1 MRARA
6 KRPEKIFP
14 KRRAPSIPL
23 GESLAARKKRAA
35 FLRRAF
41 NCCAAPPM
49 RIAAVRSAFAAFSL
63 KRAANRGDAGK
74 PRGEIYFPRI
84 FLQRAFIHCLASPAR
99 KTCGSLRIAG
109 AKNKRPKKLRRR
121 VSMPPRFYAA
131 ARPPY
136 AAAPQHFAGN
146 SERARAFCKFCF
158 VFPKPAPGAMPR
170 VVRMRGSKRRPRRG
184 GSPRLSRPP

>member
-1 MRARA
+1 M
-6 KRPEKIFP
+6 
-14 KRRAPSIPL
+14 
-23 GESLAARKKRAA
+23 
-35 FLRRAF
+35 RRAF

-121 VSMPPRFYAA
+121 VSMPPRALPMRLRLNTSRETAKGRGRFASSASSSQSRLPAQCRASSECAAQKGGRAA
-131 ARPPY
+131 AVRPASP
-136 AAAPQHFAGN
+136 ARPKKG
-146 SERARAFCKFCF
+146 RAHLEC
-158 VFPKPAPGAMPR
+158 
-170 VVRMRGSKRRPRRG
+170 
-184 GSPRLSRPP
+184 